1 MGILDP
7 KSWSKEG
14 FAQWSY
20 DTLNPVFGE
29 DAPLEDVADKVRE
42 GDIVGAGVEAT
53 TEIFVDPIVDTGKDA
68 VVGVAEDVIE
78 TGKDAYEANID
89 TITAGF
95 QSAKDSATLALVAIG
110 ALFFLS
116 KR

>member
-7 KSWSKEG
+7 STWSKEG
-14 FAQWSY
+14 VAQFTY

-42 GDIVGAGVEAT
+42 GDIVGAGLEAT

-78 TGKDAYEANID
+78 TGKEAYEANID
-89 TITAGF
+89 TLTAGF
-95 QSAKDSATLALVAIG
+95 QSAKEDTMLALVAIG